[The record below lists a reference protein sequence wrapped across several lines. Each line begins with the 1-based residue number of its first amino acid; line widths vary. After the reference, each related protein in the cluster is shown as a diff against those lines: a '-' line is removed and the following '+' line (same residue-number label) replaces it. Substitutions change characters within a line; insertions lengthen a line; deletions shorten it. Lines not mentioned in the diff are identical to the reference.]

1 MRKAPGPPL
10 GTLVTAVIGNALS
23 DLAHYPWR
31 PHRRFNAPPESLRA
45 LHNRLRAFYEHSAYG
60 KLEDLAELL
69 QRYVSASIE
78 ESEREAPQSVRDAFA
93 EVLAGLMVDN
103 KLVFEFPALDA
114 KLLGNEAYAVPLRRK
129 LDELEPYLAHE
140 ERIREVFGQIA
151 CTIVIGI
158 TTEHLPDAA
167 FGENEAHALSLRAPL
182 INLSPDPK
190 GFVRALL
197 ATFLHDAAFED
208 KPPASLTFAVT
219 RDQLSINVLAASGL
233 TPEQAR
239 KNPAKIV
246 FPDAS
251 ELAPLQLAESYLAHT
266 PFLPFATLPV
276 PFVIPLERR
285 FEHCHILGGTGHGK
299 TQLLQLLIRQDLDR
313 AEKGEA
319 SVIVIDGQGDLIRT
333 ISHLA
338 LFDPQNLGGLADRLV
353 LIDPN
358 DIAFPAALN
367 LFDVRRGRM
376 DTYGPVEREK
386 LLNATIETFEYFFG
400 ALLGAELTQKQGVI
414 FRYLARLMLAIPD
427 ASIQTLRE
435 LMEDG
440 SRFRPYMQALS
451 GSARHFFEA
460 EFFHPSFNATKQQ
473 ILKRLWGVLSSPT
486 FERMFSH
493 PRYKIDL
500 FEIMNRGSV
509 VLISTA
515 KDLLKQEGSSILGR
529 FFIAQILQAATE
541 RAAIPQEER
550 KPTLVYID
558 EAADYLDTNVEH
570 LINQARKYN
579 VGLTIAHQNL
589 DQLSLATRATI
600 TTSTS
605 VKFAGGVSAKDA
617 RALADDMHCAADFL
631 QEMRKHRDRT
641 EFACWIKNVTPQA
654 VAISV
659 PLGSVE
665 ALPQLAEEDVEVL
678 VARSRERYCIPAA
691 DVDAQIE
698 YGRPKEAEPPSAEQS
713 APEHAEEPEKAD
725 ADPPIER
732 EDVQSRLARAPA
744 PHAHPTKRERTKT
757 PIDPPPLGQGGR
769 EHTYLQQLIKQ
780 AAQQRGWHAVIEEPI
795 DGDVGRMDVALSK
808 GDLRIACEISVTTTI
823 EHEMANVEKCLA
835 AGYSRVYL
843 ITPSQKRLASLKKA
857 AAQRFSGERSNR
869 VGVFPPDEF
878 IAQLDVLD
886 AEAASTESTSRGY
899 KVKVKLSPTSP
910 QRGQERQDQVA
921 SVLAKSL
928 TKMKAGQ

>member
-1 MRKAPGPPL
+1 MAKAPDPPL
-10 GTLVTAVIGNALS
+10 STLVTAVIGNALN
-23 DLAHYPWR
+23 DLAHYRWR
-31 PHRRFNAPPESLRA
+31 PHRRFNAPPESVRA
-45 LHNRLRAFYEHSAYG
+45 LYRRLHGLYENSSYG
-60 KLEDLAELL
+60 RHEHLGELVR
-69 QRYVSASIE
+69 QYVLASIE
-78 ESEREAPQSVRDAFA
+78 ATERELSETVAGAFA
-93 EVLAGLMVDN
+93 EVLVGLLAEN
-103 KLVFEFPALDA
+103 KLAFDFPALDQR
-114 KLLGNEAYAVPLRRK
+114 LLNDEAYAVPLRRS
-129 LDELEPYLAHE
+129 LDDFEPYLAHE
-140 ERIREVFGQIA
+140 ARIREVFGQIA
-151 CTIVIGI
+151 CLIVIGI
-158 TTEHLPDAA
+158 TTAHLPEAA
-167 FGENEAHALSLRAPL
+167 FDAGGDPRSLSLCAPL
-182 INLSPDPK
+182 ISLSPDPK
-190 GFVRALL
+190 GFVRAIV

-208 KPPASLTFAVT
+208 DPPASLTFAVT
-219 RDQLSINVLAASGL
+219 RDQLTLNVLSASGL

-239 KNPAKIV
+239 KNPAKII

-251 ELAPLQLAESYLAHT
+251 ELAPLALAETYLAHT
-266 PFLPFATLPV
+266 PFLPLVTLPI
-276 PFVIPLERR
+276 PFAIPTERR

-313 AEKGEA
+313 VEKGDA

-338 LFDPQNLGGLADRLV
+338 LFDPKKLGGLADRLV
-353 LIDPN
+353 IIDPN
-358 DIAFPAALN
+358 DISFPAALN
-367 LFDVRRGRM
+367 LFDIQRGRM
-376 DTYGPVEREK
+376 DKYGPVEREK

-427 ASIQTLRE
+427 ANIQTLRE

-440 SRFRPYMQALS
+440 SRFRSYMERLS

-486 FERMFSH
+486 FERVFSH
-493 PRYKIDL
+493 PRNKIDL

-529 FFIAQILQAATE
+529 FFIAQMLQAATE

-558 EAADYLDTNVEH
+558 EAADYLDENVEH

-589 DQLSLATRATI
+589 DQLTPATRATI

-617 RALADDMHCAADFL
+617 RALADDMRCDADFL
-631 QEMRKHRDRT
+631 QDMRKCRDRT

-654 VAISV
+654 VGVSV

-665 ALPQLAEEDVEVL
+665 ALPQIAEGDFQAL
-678 VARSRERYCIPAA
+678 IDHNRERYCILAEE
-691 DVDAQIE
+691 VDAFIE
-698 YGRPKEAEPPSAEQS
+698 NARPKAAERRSVEQPAS
-713 APEHAEEPEKAD
+713 ETLEGPEKAATD
-725 ADPPIER
+725 VPIEAAV
-732 EDVQSRLARAPA
+732 EHVARAPA
-744 PHAHPTKRERTKT
+744 VPKAPPAKRER
-757 PIDPPPLGQGGR
+757 PPSIDSPPLGQGGR

-780 AAQQRGWHAVIEEPI
+780 AAQQRGWHAVTEKPVG
-795 DGDVGRMDVALSK
+795 GDAGRVDVALSK
-808 GDLRIACEISVTTTI
+808 GELSIACEISVTTTI
-823 EHEMANVEKCLA
+823 EHEMANVEKCLT
-835 AGYSRVYL
+835 AGYSLVCL
-843 ITPSQKRLASLKKA
+843 IASNQKRLASLKKA
-857 AAQRFSGERSNR
+857 AAQRFMGDRSTR
-869 VGVFPPDEF
+869 VCALLPAEF
-878 IAQLDVLD
+878 VTQLDVLD

-899 KVKVKLSPTSP
+899 KVKVKLSPSGP

-921 SVLAKSL
+921 SVLAQSL
-928 TKMKAGQ
+928 ARMKREL